1 MYLTSEDVQ
10 LARLSKITLPHTVW
24 SPYRGVTPLWF
35 PFFKR
40 RKPAG
45 HYLSKRGRFL
55 QCLFQIVVWG
65 TLVLHVPTME
75 RIHHKIWVNPPSF
88 SVFGLQLSYIL
99 LLLSLCKVT
108 PIEDQLQ
115 GDLHSSKPSN
125 SNCDGP
131 AWVWWSAG
139 VWVVPPALPVL
150 LRPGAD
156 WILGLRCVSPRG
168 QATSL
173 KASSLSF
180 HSWFSAFAAHPLF
193 SFVLKI
199 MLC

>member
-10 LARLSKITLPHTVW
+10 LVRLSKITLPLLDWRYTPRPINRDYQEGV
-24 SPYRGVTPLWF
+24 SRGITPLWF
-35 PFFKR
+35 PFFQW

-45 HYLSKRGRFL
+45 HYLSKRRRFL

-65 TLVLHVPTME
+65 TLVLHVPMMG
-75 RIHHKIWVNPPSF
+75 RINHKIWGNPPSF
-88 SVFGLQLSYIL
+88 SVFGLQLSFIL

-131 AWVWWSAG
+131 AWVWWSVG
-139 VWVVPPALPVL
+139 VGGASRPPRSLASRSWLNPWPQV
-150 LRPGAD
+150 
-156 WILGLRCVSPRG
+156 CVSQRTGDILEG
-168 QATSL
+168 QLA
-173 KASSLSF
+173 
-180 HSWFSAFAAHPLF
+180 LF
-193 SFVLKI
+193 SFLV
-199 MLC
+199 

>member
-1 MYLTSEDVQ
+1 M
-10 LARLSKITLPHTVW
+10 W
-24 SPYRGVTPLWF
+24 SLYRGVTPLWF
-35 PFFKR
+35 PFFKW
-40 RKPAG
+40 RKPAW
-45 HYLSKRGRFL
+45 HYLSKTRRFL

-65 TLVLHVPTME
+65 TLVLHVPMMG
-75 RIHHKIWVNPPSF
+75 RINYKIWGNPPSF
-88 SVFGLQLSYIL
+88 LVFGLQLSFIL

-125 SNCDGP
+125 SNCDSP
-131 AWVWWSAG
+131 AWVWCSMG
-139 VWVVPPALPVL
+139 VWVVPPALPIL
-150 LRPGAD
+150 LLPGAD
-156 WILGLRCVSPRG
+156 WILGLRWVSPRG

-173 KASSLSF
+173 KVSLLSF
-180 HSWFSAFAAHPLF
+180 HSWLSTFAAHPLF